1 MIGVISNSVVLNEVN
16 ADITS
21 VNMKLANMVRWYTL
35 QALYSS

>member
-21 VNMKLANMVRWYTL
+21 VNMKLANIVGRYTL
-35 QALYSS
+35 LYSS